1 MALFQ
6 VTSTCKDDFARFIT
20 VLLIRALSDQ
30 VYIMYHVF
38 VFLTVSFQL
47 RLICESDLHIS
58 SSKGEAHRIKHF

>member
-20 VLLIRALSDQ
+20 VLLSDQ

-47 RLICESDLHIS
+47 RLICERDSHIL

>member
-20 VLLIRALSDQ
+20 VLLSDQ

-38 VFLTVSFQL
+38 FNRFFSVAAHL
-47 RLICESDLHIS
+47 R
-58 SSKGEAHRIKHF
+58 KGLAHFK

>member
-20 VLLIRALSDQ
+20 VLLSDQ

-47 RLICESDLHIS
+47 RLICERDSHIS